1 MIWIKIS
8 VATDNESDLYCSFH
22 SRLITWIQLTHTR
35 LKLPLLSRV
44 MFQSMCSLFISSQY
58 WCQHQK
64 DFLRRLGCWEYWPKT
79 LTCTAQ
85 QSRACSDHPPS
96 AGCGTSTS
104 LNSLWTNELCKVP
117 HSPCTVSQLTASQFV
132 WEHLERKQLDRG
144 LAHGL
149 FPIFPKPGGRGRK
162 LLVFLLPIHQMQRR
176 LSCVPLRR
184 SNLQALFTTAA
195 SAQLLTGPGN
205 ISSATTVVQQL
216 PSASFQIKEKKSSLS
231 LHSRWTW

>member
-44 MFQSMCSLFISSQY
+44 TFQSTCSLFISSQY

-64 DFLRRLGCWEYWPKT
+64 DFLRRQGCSEYWPKT

-85 QSRACSDHPPS
+85 QSRACSDHLPS

-117 HSPCTVSQLTASQFV
+117 HSPGTVSQLTASQFV

-149 FPIFPKPGGRGRK
+149 FPIFPKPGRRGRK
-162 LLVFLLPIHQMQRR
+162 LLVFLLPIHQMQKASF
-176 LSCVPLRR
+176 LCPLEKIE
-184 SNLQALFTTAA
+184 SAGTFHHCCFCTAINW
-195 SAQLLTGPGN
+195 PREYFFYN
-205 ISSATTVVQQL
+205 HSSTTVAFSQF
-216 PSASFQIKEKKSSLS
+216 PNKGKKSSLS